1 LDLISISFE
10 NEPGLENE
18 PNKGNIA
25 FCVLR
30 ERSLFKRGVE

>member
-1 LDLISISFE
+1 LDLIRISFE
-10 NEPGLENE
+10 NEPDLEIE
-18 PNKGNIA
+18 SNKGNIA